1 MERYGLCNKIGQSFV
16 VDIAFPENNKT
27 VIICNDILITLRT
40 LT

>member
-1 MERYGLCNKIGQSFV
+1 MEPYGLCNKIGQSFV
-16 VDIAFPENNKT
+16 VDIAFPANNKT